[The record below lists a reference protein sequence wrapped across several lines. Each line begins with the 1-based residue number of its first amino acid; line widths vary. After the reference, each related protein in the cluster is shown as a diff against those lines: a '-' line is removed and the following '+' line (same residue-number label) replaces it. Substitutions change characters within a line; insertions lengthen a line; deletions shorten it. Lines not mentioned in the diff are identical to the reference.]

1 VLCTDDTFELDWIV
15 LDICGYVCCE
25 NEGMIDK
32 KFNENE
38 GILKLQAWASTC
50 LLPKYQNRIGNK

>member
-1 VLCTDDTFELDWIV
+1 M
-15 LDICGYVCCE
+15 YVVSE

-32 KFNENE
+32 KFNENQ